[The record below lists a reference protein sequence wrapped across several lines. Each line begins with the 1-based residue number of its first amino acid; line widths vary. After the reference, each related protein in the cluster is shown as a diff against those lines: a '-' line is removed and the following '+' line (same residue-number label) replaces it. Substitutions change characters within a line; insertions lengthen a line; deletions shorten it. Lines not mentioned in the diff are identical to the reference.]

1 KEIKKRNTFG
11 HWEADTIVSSRG
23 KSKGCIATF
32 AERKSRYY
40 YCVLM
45 PDRSPNSMETAIN
58 NLIKHLPKG
67 AVKTITVDR
76 GKEFSCYQN
85 IENQFNI
92 NVYFADP
99 YSAWQRGTNENTN
112 GLLREFS
119 PKKTDLAKVNQE
131 QLNYALDSINYR
143 PRKCLNWKFPYEVLC
158 DELLHLN

>member
-1 KEIKKRNTFG
+1 
-11 HWEADTIVSSRG
+11 
-23 KSKGCIATF
+23 
-32 AERKSRYY
+32 
-40 YCVLM
+40 
-45 PDRSPNSMETAIN
+45 
-58 NLIKHLPKG
+58 
-67 AVKTITVDR
+67 ITVDR

-112 GLLREFS
+112 GLLREFF

>member
-1 KEIKKRNTFG
+1 MYTAEAKVKGALLLSQKENHVII
-11 HWEADTIVSSRG
+11 IVYL
-23 KSKGCIATF
+23 C
-32 AERKSRYY
+32 
-40 YCVLM
+40 
-45 PDRSPNSMETAIN
+45 
-58 NLIKHLPKG
+58 LIVPLIQG